1 MPPYQAGSGL
11 HGEGQ
16 PPAGGLKSA
25 LPLTGYVTFVNLSEP
40 QLAHL
45 FDEDNNTSHSP
56 QRLGEL
62 VASVKCLANC
72 QAPGKWSSSLLL
84 P

>member
-40 QLAHL
+40 QLIYL
-45 FDEDNNTSHSP
+45 M
-56 QRLGEL
+56 RIII
-62 VASVKCLANC
+62 
-72 QAPGKWSSSLLL
+72 LLTHRKD
-84 P
+84 